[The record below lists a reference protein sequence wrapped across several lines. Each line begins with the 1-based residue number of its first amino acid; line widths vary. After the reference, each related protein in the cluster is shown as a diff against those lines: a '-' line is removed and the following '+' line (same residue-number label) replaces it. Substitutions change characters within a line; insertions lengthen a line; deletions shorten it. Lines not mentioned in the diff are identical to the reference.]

1 MAHKVSPLAF
11 RIGYTKT
18 WRSSGYA
25 VGKEYTAQVR
35 FDSELRAL
43 IRRFFRGVPL
53 GNTFINHHSNKTVV
67 ILSTAK
73 TSFVLGKDDENLV
86 KFQTELAKE
95 FPGKSFDIQVKE
107 IKKPE
112 LSATLVADAI
122 ARQIEKKMPY
132 RRVVKSMLQK
142 TMEKGGL
149 GIKIIVSGCL
159 NGNAIARRE
168 TYKEGSVSAQT
179 LRSDIDYAVDTAMTS
194 YGSIGVKVWVYKG
207 NIMKA

>member
-25 VGKEYTAQVR
+25 AGKDYTAQVR
-35 FDSELRAL
+35 FDSELRQF
-43 IRRFFRGVPL
+43 IRVFFKGIPL
-53 GNTFINHHSNKTVV
+53 GNTFINHHSNKTVI
-67 ILSTAK
+67 ILSTSK

-86 KFQTELAKE
+86 KFQDGLAKR
-95 FPGKSFDIQVKE
+95 FPGKTFEIQVKE
-107 IKKPE
+107 VKKPE
-112 LSATLVADAI
+112 LSATLVADAV

-132 RRVVKSMLQK
+132 RRVVKSMIQK

-179 LRSDIDYAVDTAMTS
+179 LRSDIDYATDTAITS

-207 NIMKA
+207 NIMKV